1 MPKQAPS
8 TETKTYYI
16 EREGGND
23 QRVTVPAHWKV
34 TFGPLN
40 PGAKNAAYDQGKP
53 ALRFWETKDLQRMV
67 VTNVKS
73 FRDESIVIEEKR
85 TSVKQQVLR
94 KQTPAG
100 EKEVI
105 VEARVEEWVNPDKPV
120 EAGPEFFRLEHS
132 NDTI

>member
-1 MPKQAPS
+1 
-8 TETKTYYI
+8 
-16 EREGGND
+16 
-23 QRVTVPAHWKV
+23 
-34 TFGPLN
+34 
-40 PGAKNAAYDQGKP
+40 
-53 ALRFWETKDLQRMV
+53 MV